1 MTKAGPEQ
9 INGVKANLKQLLMLI
24 PLVLFCGCDSQTGK
38 PEGPQGAGV
47 VKLPAG
53 SIDAEAGGIIQKS
66 LVNSNPQVRAS
77 AIEIVASIPKAKG
90 RRFMPDVQRLLADE
104 YVPVRFAAAVA
115 IGDTVYK
122 PAKNDVLGLLK
133 DEDQNVRM
141 AANYAA
147 SKLILAATTE
157 ALRAGL
163 NSPDLRVRANAAFLL
178 GKTGNQANLPFLYEA
193 IKDETSDDR
202 VRLNAVE
209 AIARLG
215 DNKIYQRLWAMLIS
229 AYADDRVFGIRAMGA
244 LNTAQTRDAL
254 LTMLKDDLVEIR
266 LVAAEQLGSMMD
278 MTGEKTVLDAI
289 AGVNGS
295 SGQAQDK
302 EERARVQTLCARAIG
317 QIKTPALKKFLPELL
332 KNDAAPVRL
341 AAAGAVFQCEMSDNI
356 GQ

>member
-1 MTKAGPEQ
+1 MIKTDREQ
-9 INGVKANLKQLLMLI
+9 TSGVKTALGKLLMLI
-24 PLVLFCGCDSQTGK
+24 PLFLFYGCGSQTDAPGK
-38 PEGPQGAGV
+38 SH
-47 VKLPAG
+47 G
-53 SIDAEAGGIIQKS
+53 SLQSLADKMQAEAGVIIQQALS
-66 LVNSNPQVRAS
+66 NANPQVRAS
-77 AIEIVASIPKAKG
+77 TIEIVASIPKTSG

-115 IGDTVYK
+115 IGDTVYR

-133 DEDQNVRM
+133 DDDQNVRI

-147 SKLILAATTE
+147 SKLIPAATTE

-163 NSPDLRVRANAAFLL
+163 NSTDLSVRANAAFLL
-178 GKTGNQANLPFLYEA
+178 GKTGNLGNLPLLYEA

-202 VRLNAVE
+202 VRLNAAE

-244 LNTAQTRDAL
+244 LNTAQARDAL
-254 LTMLKDDLVEIR
+254 LTMLKDDLIEVR
-266 LVAAEQLGSMMD
+266 LVAAEQLGGMKD
-278 MTGEKTVLDAI
+278 ITGEKTVLEAL
-289 AGVNGS
+289 ARVNSS

-302 EERARVQTLCARAIG
+302 EELARVQTLCARAIG

-332 KNDAAPVRL
+332 KNEAAPVRL
-341 AAAGAVFQCEMSDNI
+341 AAAGAVFQCEMNDNI